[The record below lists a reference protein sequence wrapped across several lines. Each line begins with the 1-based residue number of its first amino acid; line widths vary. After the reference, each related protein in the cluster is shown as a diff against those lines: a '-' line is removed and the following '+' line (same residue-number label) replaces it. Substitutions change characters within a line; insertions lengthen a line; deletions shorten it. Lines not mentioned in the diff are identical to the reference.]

1 MTVLSCLAVGVAFLI
16 AVALLLLAGIGIG
29 WMLPVKRRRRPPDE
43 S

>member
-1 MTVLSCLAVGVAFLI
+1 MTVFSCFGVGVAFLI

-29 WMLPVKRRRRPPDE
+29 WILPVKRRRPPGE